1 MKVNQSYHG
10 TEIICIFSKNLIG
23 EASCEI
29 SYGTDPTRAV
39 LPFTDVSDTIATGGD
54 TIRITIFQSLD
65 PNTNYFYNVTV
76 MGESVQAR
84 VLGTFQT
91 GYKI

>member
-1 MKVNQSYHG
+1 MDIKQCRNG
-10 TEIICIFSKNLIG
+10 TEVVCRFYDDILA

-29 SYGTDPTRAV
+29 AYGTDPTRAV
-39 LPFTDVSDTIATGGD
+39 LPFTDVSDTIATGRD
-54 TIRITIFQSLD
+54 TIRIMISQPLD
-65 PNTNYFYNVTV
+65 PNTNYFYNVTM

-91 GYKI
+91 GYKQ